1 MNSWWRWCCML
12 RPMTVPARIDAPH
25 SPFRWTKLPPW
36 NDIAPLP
43 TQAGGFEHR
52 TVATPVM
59 RAHSTLLR
67 RERSFHFSPV
77 LRLNSIAIVRA
88 NKTAVFPAA
97 RIDARSIWN
106 SLMLFWRNYVI
117 GIRRRIIISSSI
129 SCTRARLCTGVVGQ
143 ILMALENSGRGRFCA
158 GRYLDILTI
167 RYLDILTI
175 LGDSS

>member
-25 SPFRWTKLPPW
+25 SPFRYQ
-36 NDIAPLP
+36 IAALERYCPAPNTGRGLRAP
-43 TQAGGFEHR
+43 YSSHI
-52 TVATPVM
+52 PVM

-67 RERSFHFSPV
+67 RERSFHFSPL
-77 LRLNSIAIVRA
+77 LRLNSIAVVRA